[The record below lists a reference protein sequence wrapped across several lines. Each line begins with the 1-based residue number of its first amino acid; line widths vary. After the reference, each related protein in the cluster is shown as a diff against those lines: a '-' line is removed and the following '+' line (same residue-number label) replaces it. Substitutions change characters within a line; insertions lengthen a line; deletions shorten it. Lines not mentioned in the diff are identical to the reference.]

1 MPMNE
6 LALID
11 VFLRFGLAALLG
23 FAIGLERTM
32 GMDDNSQQHTGLRDF
47 VLFALLGALSTY
59 IAVELDSLLVF
70 LAGMLGFIVLL
81 LSGYWRDFLRNPDGD
96 TGITT
101 EAAAV
106 LTFFLGAL
114 AIEGA
119 MATAI
124 AVGIVGLAVLSQGS
138 ALNAFTRNVKRFEL
152 DAALKLLVISFIVLP
167 ILPHTSLD
175 RYLSLPLG
183 KVEAVQQAD
192 RQLVLDPVPGVAYEI
207 GEQVG
212 IYDEQGNALGKIEV
226 QAISA
231 FEMSGRYLGDELERI
246 QPGAE
251 LRTEFGVRVISVM
264 LSAVQPYKVWLI
276 VILVSFISFVGYVL
290 VKVFGS
296 SAGIGLTGLVGGLA
310 SSTVTTLSFARR
322 SVESPALNRH
332 FAVAILLASTV
343 MFPRLLM
350 QIAVVNQSLMM
361 RMAVPI
367 MVMAA
372 TGFGVAVWYFLRA
385 RNESAETETLT
396 LSNPFS
402 LRSALNFAVVFAS
415 ILMVTRLAITYLGE
429 AWLPVVALV
438 SGLTDAD
445 AIAFSVSDA
454 QQDGLI
460 SLDWAAFNAV
470 LGAIANTFMKLM
482 LVYSLG
488 DKGLFKKLIGP
499 VIIIGVAGLGSA
511 FLYYDFSGAVE
522 AAGTAG

>member
-1 MPMNE
+1 MPINDPP
-6 LALID
+6 LVDI
-11 VFLRFGLAALLG
+11 FLRFGLAALLG

-32 GMDDNSQQHTGLRDF
+32 GVDDKSQSHTGLRDF
-47 VLFALLGALSTY
+47 VLFGLLGAVSTF
-59 IAVELDSLLVF
+59 IAMELESVLVF
-70 LAGMLGFIVLL
+70 LAGTCVFTVLL
-81 LSGYWRDFLRNPDGD
+81 FSGYWRDFLRAPDGD
-96 TGITT
+96 PGITT

-114 AIEGA
+114 AVEGE
-119 MATAI
+119 MVTAI
-124 AVGIVGLAVLSQGS
+124 AVGIVILAVLSQGM
-138 ALNAFTRNVKRFEL
+138 ALGAFTRNVKRFEL
-152 DAALKLLVISFIVLP
+152 EAALKLLVISFIILP

-175 RYLSLPLG
+175 QYLSLPLG
-183 KVEAVQQAD
+183 EVKQVQQAD
-192 RQLVLDPVPGVAYEI
+192 RQVTLELVPGIAYEL
-207 GEQVG
+207 GEQVR
-212 IYDEQGNALGKIEV
+212 IYDGEAGAIGNLEV
-226 QAISA
+226 QAISPS
-231 FEMSGRYLGDELERI
+231 EMIGRYRGDNFESI
-246 QPGAE
+246 QTGVK
-251 LRTEFGVRVISVM
+251 LRSEFGIQVVSVM
-264 LSAVQPYKVWLI
+264 LSAVRPYKVWLI

-322 SVESPALNRH
+322 SLESPALNQH

-350 QIAVVNQSLMM
+350 QIAVVNQALMM
-361 RMAVPI
+361 RMVVPI
-367 MVMAA
+367 MVMAV
-372 TGFGVAVWYFLRA
+372 TGVGVAIWYFIRA
-385 RNESAETETLT
+385 RKDSSEAESLT

-402 LRSALNFAVVFAS
+402 LKSALSFALVFAS
-415 ILMVTRLAITYLGE
+415 ILMITRLAITYLGE

-460 SLDWAAFNAV
+460 TLDWAAFNAV

-488 DKGLFKKLIGP
+488 DKGLFRKLLGP
-499 VIIIGVAGLGSA
+499 VVIIGCAGLGSA
-511 FLYYDFSGAVE
+511 FFYYDFSAATGVAEAV
-522 AAGTAG
+522 G